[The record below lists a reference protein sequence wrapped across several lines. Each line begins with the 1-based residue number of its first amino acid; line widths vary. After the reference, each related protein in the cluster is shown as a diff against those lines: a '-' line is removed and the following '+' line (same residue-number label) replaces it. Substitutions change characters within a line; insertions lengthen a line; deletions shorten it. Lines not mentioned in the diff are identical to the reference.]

1 MSENESEKGSEKS
14 SQSFKNHGRLDPPY
28 HLISFFILIASLIV
42 AIVNLIGH
50 PHFYSA
56 WLVVVSVVVFIPFFK
71 VRTYALKVQ
80 DRVIR
85 LEERLRLQALAPPE
99 WHAQINRITED
110 QLIAL
115 RFASDEELV
124 ELAQQAIAE
133 NLSRKQIKERIK
145 NWRPDHWRV

>member
-1 MSENESEKGSEKS
+1 MSEKS
-14 SQSFKNHGRLDPPY
+14 TQDFKSHGRIDPPY
-28 HLISFFILIASLIV
+28 HFISLFILFASLIV
-42 AIVNLIGH
+42 SIVYLIGH

-56 WLVVVSVVVFIPFFK
+56 WLVVLSVVVFIPFFK
-71 VRTYALKVQ
+71 LRGYAIKVQ

-115 RFASDEELV
+115 RFAPDEELV
-124 ELAQQAIAE
+124 ELAQQAVAE

>member
-1 MSENESEKGSEKS
+1 MSQQNP
-14 SQSFKNHGRLDPPY
+14 QSLKNHGRLDPPY
-28 HLISFFILIASLIV
+28 HIVSFAILVGTLVV
-42 AIVNLIGH
+42 AIVNLISH
-50 PHFYSA
+50 PHFLSA
-56 WLVVVSVVVFIPFFK
+56 WLVVLSVVVFIPFFR
-71 VRTYALKVQ
+71 VRSYAVKVQ

-99 WHAQINRITED
+99 WHSQIKRITED

-115 RFASDEELV
+115 RFAPDEELV

-133 NLSRKQIKERIK
+133 NLSRKQIKERIR